1 MTFVPMTYLHSV
13 WSRIALRRADIL
25 GREQGQT
32 VVRVI
37 IVAILLFYL
46 VASHYPLNL
55 EQALQGWLVYLVV
68 FLVFSLAVAAAA
80 LRDRRS
86 PAYRRIVAN
95 IGDIA
100 TVTYL
105 MSNTGEAGA
114 ALFLLYLWVTLGNG
128 FRFGLAAMGISA
140 LLSVAGFAAVMASV
154 EFWRQHTTL
163 SAGIMVAL
171 VVLPAYAAH
180 LIRQLHRARER
191 AEEASA
197 AKSQF
202 LARMSHELRTPLNGV
217 LGTTDLLRNNRRL
230 NAADREL
237 LGVIKESVDVS
248 LRQIDSVLDFARIE
262 AGKLVLEQTEFDLHQ
277 MLHATV
283 RMVSPAAREK
293 NLRLLV
299 RISPQAPFRLIG
311 DPHHL
316 REILLNLLSN
326 AIKFTHSGY
335 VAIQVEPI
343 MLTGDT
349 AQLRFEIRDTGIGI
363 ATEALGHIWE
373 SFAQEDTNTNRRYGG
388 TGLGTTIAKQLVEL
402 MNGRIAVSSIKG
414 RGAVFWCDLPFQLP
428 SGRGQDEVALP
439 GARVLVLTTDDE
451 TAQCL
456 QQSIANLHGTM
467 LAIATVAEAI
477 AALGRGIR
485 LGNPWHLVLVDER
498 LAITPGDRR
507 PPGMAE
513 VRETQ
518 EQFFRRP
525 PGMAEVR
532 SAKPTVNGASFTGQ
546 TQEQFFR
553 HRADELA
560 AKALIAQTPLY
571 LLTDSACEVEQLCEW
586 GYAGVLPRLPT
597 TETLI
602 NAIHA
607 SPHYDTQP
615 EGASGVLRVEPWA
628 WGREA
633 KTAARILVADDNRIN
648 RLILEQILESAGYET
663 DVVSDGES
671 ALQRLAAGRYQ
682 AAVLD
687 LHMPGLDGVDL
698 LRRYR
703 LLKAGVPIPIVML
716 TADVTFDA
724 KSDCAEAG
732 ADAFLTKPVTAETLL
747 STLERLIHER
757 QVRSLPAQ
765 APYVDGSPVEVEPPT
780 LNVSVLA
787 ELDRLSR
794 DPTSLMAVI
803 ETFETE
809 GAALLARIAETVTS
823 RNHSAFTEWVH
834 ALKGNAMNVGATR
847 LVAVCQ
853 RAEAAG
859 VLDFRQH
866 GEDRVREI
874 DAQLVAACQ
883 ALRELSSPITNPG
896 YSGH

>member
-1 MTFVPMTYLHSV
+1 LFV
-13 WSRIALRRADIL
+13 I
-25 GREQGQT
+25 
-32 VVRVI
+32 
-37 IVAILLFYL
+37 
-46 VASHYPLNL
+46 
-55 EQALQGWLVYLVV
+55 
-68 FLVFSLAVAAAA
+68 
-80 LRDRRS
+80 
-86 PAYRRIVAN
+86 
-95 IGDIA
+95 
-100 TVTYL
+100 
-105 MSNTGEAGA
+105 
-114 ALFLLYLWVTLGNG
+114 YLWVTLGNG

-154 EFWRQHTTL
+154 DFWRQHTTL

-262 AGKLVLEQTEFDLHQ
+262 AGKLVLEQAEFDLHR
-277 MLHATV
+277 MLNATV

-311 DPHHL
+311 DSHHL

-343 MLTGDT
+343 VVTDD
-349 AQLRFEIRDTGIGI
+349 AVRLRFEIRDTGIGI

-373 SFAQEDTNTNRRYGG
+373 SFAQEDSGTNRRYGG

-402 MNGRIAVSSIKG
+402 MNGKIAVSSIKG
-414 RGAVFWCDLPFQLP
+414 RGAVFWCDLPFQRP
-428 SGRGQDEVALP
+428 SGHDQSEAAVS
-439 GARVLVLTTDDE
+439 GARVLVLTTDAE
-451 TAQCL
+451 SVQHL
-456 QQSIANLHGTM
+456 QQGIATIRGTM
-467 LAIATVAEAI
+467 LATATMAETI

-498 LAITPGDRR
+498 LAVAHGDW
-507 PPGMAE
+507 
-513 VRETQ
+513 
-518 EQFFRRP
+518 
-525 PGMAEVR
+525 
-532 SAKPTVNGASFTGQ
+532 
-546 TQEQFFR
+546 

-560 AKALIAQTPLY
+560 AKVLATQTPLF
-571 LLTDSACEVEQLCEW
+571 LVTDKAREVEQLCEW
-586 GYAGVLPRLPT
+586 GYAGVLPRLPA
-597 TETLI
+597 TEVLV

-607 SPHYDTQP
+607 SPHYDTDT
-615 EGASGVLRVEPWA
+615 GGTSSVMRVEPWA

-633 KTAARILVADDNRIN
+633 KTATRILVADDNRIN
-648 RLILEQILESAGYET
+648 RLILEQILESVGYAV
-663 DVVSDGES
+663 DVVSDGET
-671 ALQRLAAGRYQ
+671 ALERITAGRYQ

-687 LHMPGLDGVDL
+687 LHMPGLSGDDL

-703 LLKAGVPIPIVML
+703 LMKPGVRIPIVML

-724 KSDCAEAG
+724 KSDCADAG
-732 ADAFLTKPVTAETLL
+732 ADAFLTKPVSAEILL
-747 STLERLIHER
+747 STLERLIHDR
-757 QVRSLPAQ
+757 QVRNLPTQ
-765 APYVDGSPVEVEPPT
+765 APYGDGSPVEVEPPT
-780 LNVSVLA
+780 LDVSVLA

-794 DPTSLMAVI
+794 DPSSLMAVI
-803 ETFETE
+803 ETFESE
-809 GAALLARIAETVTS
+809 GETLLANIAATVAA
-823 RNHSAFTEWVH
+823 RNHPAFTEWIH

-847 LVAVCQ
+847 LVAACQ

-874 DAQLVAACQ
+874 GAQLVAARQ
-883 ALRELSSPITNPG
+883 ALRDLSSPITNPG

>member
-1 MTFVPMTYLHSV
+1 MPFVPITYIKSV

-25 GREQGQT
+25 GREQGQAI
-32 VVRVI
+32 VRVVVSTTI
-37 IVAILLFYL
+37 IGYLL
-46 VASHYPLNL
+46 VRHTPLTITQTPPL
-55 EQALQGWLVYLVV
+55 WLVFVAV
-68 FLVFSLAVAAAA
+68 FLVFSVAVALSA
-80 LRDRRS
+80 LRARESSVLRRV
-86 PAYRRIVAN
+86 VAN
-95 IGDIA
+95 VADITA
-100 TVTYL
+100 VTYL
-105 MSNTGEAGA
+105 MSSTGEASA
-114 ALFLLYLWVTLGNG
+114 PLFVIYLWVTLGNG
-128 FRFGLAAMGISA
+128 FRFGLAAMGISTT
-140 LLSVAGFAAVMASV
+140 LSIAGFAVVMATS
-154 EFWRQHTTL
+154 EFWLQHQTL

-262 AGKLVLEQTEFDLHQ
+262 AGKLVLEQAEFDLHR
-277 MLHATV
+277 LLNATV

-311 DPHHL
+311 DSHHL

-343 MLTGDT
+343 EVTDDAVRLH
-349 AQLRFEIRDTGIGI
+349 FEIRDTGIGI

-373 SFAQEDTNTNRRYGG
+373 SFAQEDSGTNRRYGG
-388 TGLGTTIAKQLVEL
+388 TGLGTTISKQLVEL
-402 MNGRIAVSSIKG
+402 MNGKIAVSSIKG
-414 RGAVFWCDLPFQLP
+414 RGAVFWCDLPFQRP
-428 SGRGQDEVALP
+428 SGRNQAEAAVS
-439 GARVLVLTTDDE
+439 GARVLALTTDAE
-451 TAQCL
+451 SVQHL
-456 QQSIANLHGTM
+456 QQSIATINGTM
-467 LAIATVAEAI
+467 LATATMAEAI

-498 LAITPGDRR
+498 LAVTHDDW
-507 PPGMAE
+507 
-513 VRETQ
+513 
-518 EQFFRRP
+518 
-525 PGMAEVR
+525 
-532 SAKPTVNGASFTGQ
+532 
-546 TQEQFFR
+546 

-560 AKALIAQTPLY
+560 AKVLTTQTPLF
-571 LLTDSACEVEQLCEW
+571 LVTDKAREVEQLCEW
-586 GYAGVLPRLPT
+586 GYAGVLPRLPA
-597 TETLI
+597 TEVLA

-607 SPHYDTQP
+607 SPHYDTDK
-615 EGASGVLRVEPWA
+615 GDTTSVMRVEPWA

-633 KTAARILVADDNRIN
+633 KTATRILVADDNRIN
-648 RLILEQILESAGYET
+648 RLILEQILESAGYAV
-663 DVVSDGES
+663 DLVSDGET
-671 ALQRLAAGRYQ
+671 ALQRITTGRYQ

-687 LHMPGLDGVDL
+687 LHMPGLSGDDL

-703 LLKAGVPIPIVML
+703 LMKPGVRIPIVML

-724 KSDCAEAG
+724 KSDCADAG
-732 ADAFLTKPVTAETLL
+732 ADAFLTKPVSAEILL
-747 STLERLIHER
+747 STLERLIHDR
-757 QVRSLPAQ
+757 QVHNLPAQ
-765 APYVDGSPVEVEPPT
+765 AAHADGSPVEAEPPT
-780 LNVSVLA
+780 LDVSVLA

-803 ETFETE
+803 ETFESE
-809 GAALLARIAETVTS
+809 GEILLANISGTVAA
-823 RNHSAFTEWVH
+823 RNYPAFMEWVH

-847 LVAVCQ
+847 LVAACQ

-874 DAQLVAACQ
+874 GVQLAAARQ
-883 ALRELSSPITNPG
+883 ALRTLCPHVTSPG
-896 YSGH
+896 QSGPA

>member
-1 MTFVPMTYLHSV
+1 MISAPSAFLRNIRG
-13 WSRIALRRADIL
+13 RIALRRADIL
-25 GREQGQT
+25 GREQGQAL
-32 VVRVI
+32 VRV
-37 IVAILLFYL
+37 
-46 VASHYPLNL
+46 
-55 EQALQGWLVYLVV
+55 ALTTTVLGYLVV
-68 FLVFSLAVAAAA
+68 HQSPLDFDQGVPDWLVFLMAFLLFSVAVAAAA
-80 LRDRRS
+80 LRGQQS
-86 PAYRRIVAN
+86 HAYRRVAAN
-95 IGDIA
+95 VADVIA
-100 TVTYL
+100 VTYL
-105 MSNTGEAGA
+105 MANTGESGA
-114 ALFLLYLWVTLGNG
+114 PLFVIYLWVTLGNG
-128 FRFGLAAMGISA
+128 FRFGLAAMGISTV
-140 LLSVAGFAAVMASV
+140 LSVAGFAVVMLTV
-154 EFWRQHTTL
+154 ELWRQHVML
-163 SAGIMVAL
+163 SAGVMVAL

-217 LGTTDLLRNNRRL
+217 LGTADLLRNNRRL
-230 NAADREL
+230 TTADREL
-237 LGVIKESVDVS
+237 LGVIQESVSVS

-299 RISPQAPFRLIG
+299 RISPQAPFKLIG
-311 DPHHL
+311 DSHHL

-326 AIKFTHSGY
+326 AIKFTNTGY
-335 VAIQVEPI
+335 VAIQVEPVVV
-343 MLTGDT
+343 TDDT
-349 AQLRFEIRDTGIGI
+349 ARLRFEIRDTGIGI

-373 SFAQEDTNTNRRYGG
+373 SFAQEDTSTNRRYGG

-414 RGAVFWCDLPFQLP
+414 RGAVFWCDLPFQRP
-428 SGRGQDEVALP
+428 AGRGQTEVALP
-439 GARVLVLTTDDE
+439 GARVLVLTTDGE
-451 TAQCL
+451 MVQRL
-456 QQSIANLHGTM
+456 QQSIANIHGTI
-467 LAIATVAEAI
+467 LATATVAEAI

-485 LGNPWHLVLVDER
+485 LSNPWHLVLVDEK
-498 LAITPGDRR
+498 LAVTPGD
-507 PPGMAE
+507 
-513 VRETQ
+513 
-518 EQFFRRP
+518 
-525 PGMAEVR
+525 
-532 SAKPTVNGASFTGQ
+532 
-546 TQEQFFR
+546 R

-571 LLTDSACEVEQLCEW
+571 LVTDTAREVEQLCEW
-586 GYAGVLPRLPT
+586 GYAGVLPRLLA
-597 TETLI
+597 TESLANT
-602 NAIHA
+602 IHA
-607 SPHYDTQP
+607 SPHYDTQMD
-615 EGASGVLRVEPWA
+615 GASSVMRVEPWA

-648 RLILEQILESAGYET
+648 RLILEQILESAGYEA

-671 ALQRLAAGRYQ
+671 ALQRLTAGRYQ

-703 LLKAGVPIPIVML
+703 LLKAGVRIPIVML

-757 QVRSLPAQ
+757 QVRNLPMQ
-765 APYVDGSPVEVEPPT
+765 AHTADGTLAEVETPA
-780 LNVSVLA
+780 LDVSVLA
-787 ELDRLSR
+787 ELDRLCR
-794 DPTSLMAVI
+794 DPSRLMAVI

-809 GAALLARIAETVTS
+809 GETLLARIAETVAA
-823 RNHSAFTEWVH
+823 RNHPAFTEWVH
-834 ALKGNAMNVGATR
+834 ALKGNAMNVGALR
-847 LVAVCQ
+847 LAATCQ

-859 VLDFRQH
+859 VLDFRQQ
-866 GEDRVREI
+866 GVERVREI
-874 DAQLVAACQ
+874 GEQLVAARQ
-883 ALRELSSPITNPG
+883 ALRALCPVVTNTGHSSPV
-896 YSGH
+896 

>member
-1 MTFVPMTYLHSV
+1 MPITFLRKLRSQLVP
-13 WSRIALRRADIL
+13 RRADIL

-32 VVRVI
+32 VVRVV

-46 VASHYPLNL
+46 VASHYPLDL
-55 EQALQGWLVYLVV
+55 EQASQGWLVYLVV
-68 FLVFSLAVAAAA
+68 FLVFSLAIAAAA

-100 TVTYL
+100 TITYL

-140 LLSVAGFAAVMASV
+140 LLSVVGFAAVMASV
-154 EFWRQHTTL
+154 DFWRQHTTL

-262 AGKLVLEQTEFDLHQ
+262 AGKLVLEQAEFDLHR
-277 MLHATV
+277 MLNATV
-283 RMVSPAAREK
+283 RMVSPAAHEK

-311 DPHHL
+311 DSHHL

-343 MLTGDT
+343 EVTDD
-349 AQLRFEIRDTGIGI
+349 AVRLRFEIRDTGIGI

-373 SFAQEDTNTNRRYGG
+373 SFAQEDSGTNRRYGG

-402 MNGRIAVSSIKG
+402 MNGKIAVSSIKG
-414 RGAVFWCDLPFQLP
+414 RGAVFWCDLPFQRP
-428 SGRGQDEVALP
+428 SGRDQAEAAVA
-439 GARVLVLTTDDE
+439 GARVLALTTDAE
-451 TAQCL
+451 SVQHL
-456 QQSIANLHGTM
+456 QQG
-467 LAIATVAEAI
+467 IATIRGTLLATATMAEAI
-477 AALGRGIR
+477 AALVRGIR

-498 LAITPGDRR
+498 LAVTHGDWR

-513 VRETQ
+513 VRKTQ
-518 EQFFRRP
+518 EQL
-525 PGMAEVR
+525 
-532 SAKPTVNGASFTGQ
+532 
-546 TQEQFFR
+546 FR

-560 AKALIAQTPLY
+560 AKVLTTQTPLF
-571 LLTDSACEVEQLCEW
+571 LVTDKAREVEQLCEW
-586 GYAGVLPRLPT
+586 GYAGVMSRLPV
-597 TETLI
+597 TEVLA

-607 SPHYDTQP
+607 SPHYDTDT
-615 EGASGVLRVEPWA
+615 GGTSSVMRVEPWA

-633 KTAARILVADDNRIN
+633 KTATRILVADDNRIN
-648 RLILEQILESAGYET
+648 RLILEQILASAGYAV
-663 DVVSDGES
+663 DLVSDGET
-671 ALQRLAAGRYQ
+671 ALQRITTGRYQ

-687 LHMPGLDGVDL
+687 LHMPGLSGDDL

-703 LLKAGVPIPIVML
+703 LMKPGVRIPIVML

-724 KSDCAEAG
+724 KSDCADAG
-732 ADAFLTKPVTAETLL
+732 ADAFLTKPVSAEILL
-747 STLERLIHER
+747 STLERLIHDR
-757 QVRSLPAQ
+757 QVHSLPAQ
-765 APYVDGSPVEVEPPT
+765 ALHADGSPVETEPPT
-780 LNVSVLA
+780 LDVSVLA

-794 DPTSLMAVI
+794 DPTSLMVVI
-803 ETFETE
+803 ETFESE
-809 GAALLARIAETVTS
+809 GETLLANIAGTVAA
-823 RNHSAFTEWVH
+823 RNHPAFMEWVH

-847 LVAVCQ
+847 LVAACQ

-866 GEDRVREI
+866 GEDRVRELG
-874 DAQLVAACQ
+874 AQLVAARQ
-883 ALRELSSPITNPG
+883 ALRELTSPTANPG